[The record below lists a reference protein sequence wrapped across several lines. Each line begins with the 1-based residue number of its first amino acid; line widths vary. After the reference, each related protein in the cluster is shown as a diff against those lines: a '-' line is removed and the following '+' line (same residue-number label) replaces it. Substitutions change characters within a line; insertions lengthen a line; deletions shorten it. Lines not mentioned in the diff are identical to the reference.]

1 MASEAEWARDALGR
15 GIPELGTDKALPAG
29 GFPVVVSGMPPPLP
43 QGVLAPARRRAG
55 GGREGAGG
63 GVAGRAAAPAREA
76 GAIRRVYDRS
86 RLAFAFLVL
95 PIIAIIAAWFVP
107 EN

>member
-43 QGVLAPARRRAG
+43 QGYLRRHGVVPAAGAKAPAAALPVGPLRRPERPGQSAG
-55 GGREGAGG
+55 YTIG
-63 GVAGRAAAPAREA
+63 
-76 GAIRRVYDRS
+76 
-86 RLAFAFLVL
+86 LVL
-95 PIIAIIAAWFVP
+95 PLRSWSCRSSR
-107 EN
+107 